1 MSTHIDKDQ
10 FEYYLSS
17 LDELGEILIEADQI
31 ESVSSGILRLT
42 LGTIMASKGAIFVFD
57 RDNSVLSELT
67 SISIKEQFKD
77 CTLSEKFVENISSYQ
92 YSHFEF
98 DNSIDWIEGDLRNY
112 LKSSNSKII
121 IPLFHKSKLLG
132 ILCIGE
138 KFMSEKFTDIDY
150 KILEII
156 SNHLTEAL
164 FNYELLEN
172 VEQKKREL
180 NIKLLELET
189 LFDIGVAISSV
200 LDVNELAEDVLFRA
214 IGVLNASKGM
224 FIRQNDQSPILDIL
238 SMFNWGDS
246 KFLLSKK
253 IDVLNKIND
262 GDGGLILTS
271 NDKTELQKKLKEDN
285 LLVVPLRAKENLL
298 GFMVLCDKET
308 RSGVEGF
315 NELDLDILTS
325 LSNQAAVAMDNAKLF
340 KEITE
345 AKQFNE
351 SILGSI
357 ATGVITINVL
367 GEVDSVNKAGE
378 NILKMDKDSI
388 INNHYMF
395 LFEKDPDVIEIIT
408 KTELSKKITTEI
420 NIPFLTASQE
430 TIVNVSAAPRIDI
443 NGNAEGLVIAIEDIS
458 DVSKVK
464 NTFKR
469 YVSKQVV
476 DNLLEDETK
485 LNLGGEEREVTIL
498 FTDIRGFTS
507 MSENMEPEQV
517 VMTLNEYFSEM
528 IDIVFKHNGTLDKII
543 GDELMVVFGAP
554 LAADDDTERALNT
567 AVEMQNKIKELNDIR
582 KQRGEDP
589 VLVGAGINKGFVV
602 SGNIGSRDMMDYTVI
617 GDTVNLGSRL
627 CSAAGP
633 GEIIVSKEVIK
644 NQEDKFSFKELK
656 PILEKGKKDKKLRD
670 KVAGVENIQTK
681 YSTLEKIYK
690 ASTAELESAKTAN
703 SRLTKADT
711 SFAGEGYR
719 RIA

>member
-57 RDNSVLSELT
+57 RANSVLSELS
-67 SISIKEQFKD
+67 SISIKEQFSS
-77 CTLSEKFVENISSYQ
+77 CTLSKTFIEKISSYQ

-98 DNSIDWIEGDLRNY
+98 DSSIDWIKGNLKNY
-112 LKSSNSKII
+112 LESSSSKII

-164 FNYELLEN
+164 FNYELIEN
-172 VEQKKREL
+172 VEQKKKEL

-262 GDGGLILTS
+262 GEGGLILTS

-298 GFMVLCDKET
+298 GFMILCDKET
-308 RSGVEGF
+308 RSGVEDF

-367 GEVDSVNKAGE
+367 GEVDSVNRAGE

-443 NGNAEGLVIAIEDIS
+443 NGNTEGLVIAIEDIS

-528 IDIVFKHNGTLDKII
+528 IDIVFEHNGTLDKII

-644 NQEDKFSFKELK
+644 NQEDKFLFKELE
-656 PILEKGKKDKKLRD
+656 PILVKGKKDKINIF
-670 KVAGVENIQTK
+670 KVN
-681 YSTLEKIYK
+681 Y
-690 ASTAELESAKTAN
+690 
-703 SRLTKADT
+703 
-711 SFAGEGYR
+711 
-719 RIA
+719 

>member
-1 MSTHIDKDQ
+1 
-10 FEYYLSS
+10 
-17 LDELGEILIEADQI
+17 
-31 ESVSSGILRLT
+31 
-42 LGTIMASKGAIFVFD
+42 
-57 RDNSVLSELT
+57 
-67 SISIKEQFKD
+67 
-77 CTLSEKFVENISSYQ
+77 
-92 YSHFEF
+92 
-98 DNSIDWIEGDLRNY
+98 
-112 LKSSNSKII
+112 
-121 IPLFHKSKLLG
+121 
-132 ILCIGE
+132 
-138 KFMSEKFTDIDY
+138 
-150 KILEII
+150 
-156 SNHLTEAL
+156 
-164 FNYELLEN
+164 
-172 VEQKKREL
+172 
-180 NIKLLELET
+180 
-189 LFDIGVAISSV
+189 
-200 LDVNELAEDVLFRA
+200 
-214 IGVLNASKGM
+214 
-224 FIRQNDQSPILDIL
+224 
-238 SMFNWGDS
+238 MFNWGGS

-262 GDGGLILTS
+262 GESGLILTS
-271 NDKTELQKKLKEDN
+271 NNKTELQKKLKEDN

-298 GFMVLCDKET
+298 GFMILCDKET
-308 RSGVEGF
+308 RSGVEDF

-408 KTELSKKITTEI
+408 KTELTKKITTEI

-507 MSENMEPEQV
+507 MSEDMA
-517 VMTLNEYFSEM
+517 LNEYFSEM
-528 IDIVFKHNGTLDKII
+528 IDIVFEHNGTLDKII

-644 NQEDKFSFKELK
+644 NQEDKFLFKELD
-656 PILEKGKKDKKLRD
+656 PILVKGKKDKIKIF
-670 KVAGVENIQTK
+670 KVN
-681 YSTLEKIYK
+681 Y
-690 ASTAELESAKTAN
+690 
-703 SRLTKADT
+703 
-711 SFAGEGYR
+711 
-719 RIA
+719 

>member
-1 MSTHIDKDQ
+1 MSSSLDSDQ

-17 LDELGEILIEADQI
+17 LDELGEILIEADRI
-31 ESVSSGILRLT
+31 ESVSTGILRLT
-42 LGTIMASKGAIFVFD
+42 LGTIMASKGAIFIFNRV
-57 RDNSVLSELT
+57 NSTLSELT
-67 SISIKEQFKD
+67 SISVN
-77 CTLSEKFVENISSYQ
+77 EKFNNCQLSKEFIDKISSYQ

-98 DNSIDWIEGDLRNY
+98 DTSIDWIESDLKNY
-112 LKSSNSKII
+112 LKISNSKII

-132 ILCIGE
+132 ILSIGE

-164 FNYELLEN
+164 FNYELIEN
-172 VEQKKREL
+172 VEQKKKEL

-224 FIRQNDQSPILDIL
+224 FIRQSNQSPILDIL

-246 KFLLSKK
+246 KFLLSKN
-253 IDVLNKIND
+253 IDVLKRIND
-262 GDGGLILTS
+262 GEEGLILTD
-271 NDKTELQKKLKEDN
+271 NDKTELQKKLKEEN
-285 LLVVPLRAKENLL
+285 LLVVPLRAKKTLL
-298 GFMVLCDKET
+298 GFMILCDKET
-308 RSGVEGF
+308 RTGVENF

-378 NILKMDKDSI
+378 NILKMEKNI
-388 INNHYMF
+388 ILNNHYMF
-395 LFEKDPDVIEIIT
+395 LFEKDPEIIDIIT
-408 KTELSKKITTEI
+408 QTESSKKITTEI
-420 NIPFLTASQE
+420 NLPFQTASKD
-430 TIVNVSAAPRIDI
+430 TIVNVSAAPRIGI
-443 NGNAEGLVIAIEDIS
+443 NGDTEGLVIAIEDIS
-458 DVSKVK
+458 DISKVK

-507 MSENMEPEQV
+507 MSENMEPEEV

-528 IDIVFKHNGTLDKII
+528 IDIVFKYNGTLDKII

-554 LAADDDTERALNT
+554 LAAEDDTDRALIT
-567 AVEMQNKIKELNDIR
+567 AIEMQDKIKELNDVRTKR
-582 KQRGEDP
+582 KEKP
-589 VLVGAGINKGFVV
+589 VLVGAGINKGYVV

-644 NQEDKFSFKELK
+644 DHEEKFKFEELK
-656 PILEKGKKDKKLRD
+656 PIQVKGKKDKINIF
-670 KVAGVENIQTK
+670 KV
-681 YSTLEKIYK
+681 IY
-690 ASTAELESAKTAN
+690 
-703 SRLTKADT
+703 
-711 SFAGEGYR
+711 
-719 RIA
+719 

>member
-1 MSTHIDKDQ
+1 MSTSLDSDQ

-17 LDELGEILIEADQI
+17 LDELGEILIEADRI

-42 LGTIMASKGAIFVFD
+42 LGTIMASKGAIFVFN
-57 RDNSVLSELT
+57 RRNSTLTELS
-67 SISIKEQFKD
+67 SISIKEKFKD
-77 CTLSEKFVENISSYQ
+77 CYLSDTFLDKISSYQ

-98 DNSIDWIEGDLRNY
+98 DSSIDWIENDLKNY
-112 LKSSNSKII
+112 LQISNSKII
-121 IPLFHKSKLLG
+121 IPLFHKSRLLG
-132 ILCIGE
+132 ILSIGE
-138 KFMSEKFTDIDY
+138 KFMSEKFSDIDY

-164 FNYELLEN
+164 FNYELIEN
-172 VEQKKREL
+172 VEQKKKEL

-200 LDVNELAEDVLFRA
+200 LDVNALAEDVLIRA

-253 IDVLNKIND
+253 IDVLNRIND
-262 GDGGLILTS
+262 GESGLILTS
-271 NDKTELQKKLKEDN
+271 NEKTELQKKLKEDN

-298 GFMVLCDKET
+298 GFMILCDKET
-308 RSGVEGF
+308 RSGVEDF

-357 ATGVITINVL
+357 ATGVITINIL

-378 NILKMDKDSI
+378 NILKMDNDSI

-395 LFEKDPDVIEIIT
+395 LFEKDPDIIEIIT

-420 NIPFLTASQE
+420 NMPFLTASQE
-430 TIVNVSAAPRIDI
+430 TIVNVSAAPRIDV
-443 NGNAEGLVIAIEDIS
+443 NGNIEGLVIAIEDIS

-485 LNLGGEEREVTIL
+485 LNLGGEEREVSIL

-554 LAADDDTERALNT
+554 LAAEDDTERALNT
-567 AVEMQNKIKELNDIR
+567 AVEMQNKIKELNNIR
-582 KQRGEDP
+582 KQRGEEP

-644 NQEDKFSFKELK
+644 NQEDNFSFEELK
-656 PILEKGKKDKKLRD
+656 PIMVKGKKDKINIF
-670 KVAGVENIQTK
+670 KVN
-681 YSTLEKIYK
+681 Y
-690 ASTAELESAKTAN
+690 
-703 SRLTKADT
+703 
-711 SFAGEGYR
+711 
-719 RIA
+719 

>member
-57 RDNSVLSELT
+57 RENSVLSELT

-77 CTLSEKFVENISSYQ
+77 CALSEKFVENISSYQ

-285 LLVVPLRAKENLL
+285 LLVVPLRAKKNLL
-298 GFMVLCDKET
+298 GFMILCDKET
-308 RSGVEGF
+308 RSGVEDF

-567 AVEMQNKIKELNDIR
+567 AVEMQNKIKELNNIR
-582 KQRGEDP
+582 KQRDEDP

-644 NQEDKFSFKELK
+644 NQEDNFSFKELK
-656 PILEKGKKDKKLRD
+656 PILVKGKKDKINIF
-670 KVAGVENIQTK
+670 KVN
-681 YSTLEKIYK
+681 Y
-690 ASTAELESAKTAN
+690 
-703 SRLTKADT
+703 
-711 SFAGEGYR
+711 
-719 RIA
+719 

>member
-1 MSTHIDKDQ
+1 LSTHIDKDQ

-77 CTLSEKFVENISSYQ
+77 CTLSGKFVENISSYQ

-112 LKSSNSKII
+112 LKSSNSRII

-262 GDGGLILTS
+262 GDGGLILTG

-308 RSGVEGF
+308 RSGVEDF

-644 NQEDKFSFKELK
+644 NQEDKFLFKELE
-656 PILEKGKKDKKLRD
+656 PILVKGKKNKINIF
-670 KVAGVENIQTK
+670 KVN
-681 YSTLEKIYK
+681 Y
-690 ASTAELESAKTAN
+690 
-703 SRLTKADT
+703 
-711 SFAGEGYR
+711 
-719 RIA
+719 

>member
-1 MSTHIDKDQ
+1 
-10 FEYYLSS
+10 
-17 LDELGEILIEADQI
+17 
-31 ESVSSGILRLT
+31 
-42 LGTIMASKGAIFVFD
+42 GTIMASKGAIFVFD

-77 CTLSEKFVENISSYQ
+77 CTLSGKFVENISSYQ

-253 IDVLNKIND
+253 IDVLNKLND
-262 GDGGLILTS
+262 GEGGLILTS
-271 NDKTELQKKLKEDN
+271 NEKTELQKKLKENN

-298 GFMVLCDKET
+298 GFMILCDKET
-308 RSGVEGF
+308 RSGVEDF

-443 NGNAEGLVIAIEDIS
+443 NGNTEGLVIAIEDIS

-554 LAADDDTERALNT
+554 LAAEDDTERALNT
-567 AVEMQNKIKELNDIR
+567 AVEMQNKIKELNDTR

-644 NQEDKFSFKELK
+644 NQEDKFLFKELE
-656 PILEKGKKDKKLRD
+656 PILVKGKKNKINIF
-670 KVAGVENIQTK
+670 KVN
-681 YSTLEKIYK
+681 Y
-690 ASTAELESAKTAN
+690 
-703 SRLTKADT
+703 
-711 SFAGEGYR
+711 
-719 RIA
+719 

>member
-77 CTLSEKFVENISSYQ
+77 CTLSGKFVENISSYQ

-298 GFMVLCDKET
+298 GFMILCDKET
-308 RSGVEGF
+308 RSGVEDF

-644 NQEDKFSFKELK
+644 NQEDKFLFKELE
-656 PILEKGKKDKKLRD
+656 PILVKGKKNKINIF
-670 KVAGVENIQTK
+670 KVK
-681 YSTLEKIYK
+681 Y
-690 ASTAELESAKTAN
+690 
-703 SRLTKADT
+703 
-711 SFAGEGYR
+711 
-719 RIA
+719 

>member
-77 CTLSEKFVENISSYQ
+77 CTLSGKFVENISSYQ

-262 GDGGLILTS
+262 GESGLILTS

-285 LLVVPLRAKENLL
+285 LLIVPLRAKENLL
-298 GFMVLCDKET
+298 GFMILCDKET
-308 RSGVEGF
+308 RSGVEDF

-567 AVEMQNKIKELNDIR
+567 AIEMQNKIKELNDIR

-644 NQEDKFSFKELK
+644 NQEDKFLFKELE
-656 PILEKGKKDKKLRD
+656 PILVKGKKNKINIF
-670 KVAGVENIQTK
+670 KVN
-681 YSTLEKIYK
+681 Y
-690 ASTAELESAKTAN
+690 
-703 SRLTKADT
+703 
-711 SFAGEGYR
+711 
-719 RIA
+719 

>member
-57 RDNSVLSELT
+57 RDDSLLSELT
-67 SISIKEQFKD
+67 SISIKEQFSD

-92 YSHFEF
+92 YSHLEY
-98 DNSIDWIEGDLRNY
+98 DNSIDWIEGDLKNY
-112 LKSSNSKII
+112 LKSSNLKII

-298 GFMVLCDKET
+298 GFMILCDKET
-308 RSGVEGF
+308 RSGVEDF

-554 LAADDDTERALNT
+554 LAAEDDTERALNT

-644 NQEDKFSFKELK
+644 NQEDNFSFKELK
-656 PILEKGKKDKKLRD
+656 PILVKGKKDKINIF
-670 KVAGVENIQTK
+670 KVN
-681 YSTLEKIYK
+681 Y
-690 ASTAELESAKTAN
+690 
-703 SRLTKADT
+703 
-711 SFAGEGYR
+711 
-719 RIA
+719 

>member
-1 MSTHIDKDQ
+1 MSTSLDSDQ

-17 LDELGEILIEADQI
+17 LDELGEILIEADRI

-42 LGTIMASKGAIFVFD
+42 LGTIMASKGAIFVFN
-57 RDNSVLSELT
+57 RRNSTLTELS
-67 SISIKEQFKD
+67 SISIKEKFKD
-77 CTLSEKFVENISSYQ
+77 CYLSDTFLDKISTYQ

-98 DNSIDWIEGDLRNY
+98 DSSIDWIENDLKNY
-112 LKSSNSKII
+112 LQISNSKII
-121 IPLFHKSKLLG
+121 IPLFHKSRLLG
-132 ILCIGE
+132 ILSIGE

-164 FNYELLEN
+164 FNYELIEN
-172 VEQKKREL
+172 VEQKKKEL

-200 LDVNELAEDVLFRA
+200 LDVNALAEDVLIRA

-253 IDVLNKIND
+253 IDVLNRIND
-262 GDGGLILTS
+262 GESGLILTS
-271 NDKTELQKKLKEDN
+271 NEKTELQKKLKEDN

-298 GFMVLCDKET
+298 GFMILCDKET
-308 RSGVEGF
+308 RSGVEDF

-357 ATGVITINVL
+357 ATGVITINIL

-378 NILKMDKDSI
+378 NILKMDNDSI

-395 LFEKDPDVIEIIT
+395 LFEKDPDIIEIIT

-420 NIPFLTASQE
+420 NMPFLTASQE
-430 TIVNVSAAPRIDI
+430 TIVNVSAAPRIDV
-443 NGNAEGLVIAIEDIS
+443 NGNIEGLVIAIEDIS

-485 LNLGGEEREVTIL
+485 LNLGGEEREVSIL

-554 LAADDDTERALNT
+554 LAAEDDTERALNT
-567 AVEMQNKIKELNDIR
+567 AVEMQNKIKELNNIR

-644 NQEDKFSFKELK
+644 NQEDNFSFEELK
-656 PILEKGKKDKKLRD
+656 PIMVKGKKDKINIF
-670 KVAGVENIQTK
+670 KVN
-681 YSTLEKIYK
+681 Y
-690 ASTAELESAKTAN
+690 
-703 SRLTKADT
+703 
-711 SFAGEGYR
+711 
-719 RIA
+719 

>member
-271 NDKTELQKKLKEDN
+271 NDKTELQNKLKEDN

-298 GFMVLCDKET
+298 GFMILCDKET
-308 RSGVEGF
+308 RSGVEDF

-633 GEIIVSKEVIK
+633 GEIIVSPSSDE
-644 NQEDKFSFKELK
+644 K
-656 PILEKGKKDKKLRD
+656 PFFGNEFFTRSI
-670 KVAGVENIQTK
+670 
-681 YSTLEKIYK
+681 
-690 ASTAELESAKTAN
+690 
-703 SRLTKADT
+703 
-711 SFAGEGYR
+711 
-719 RIA
+719 

>member
-1 MSTHIDKDQ
+1 M
-10 FEYYLSS
+10 
-17 LDELGEILIEADQI
+17 
-31 ESVSSGILRLT
+31 
-42 LGTIMASKGAIFVFD
+42 
-57 RDNSVLSELT
+57 
-67 SISIKEQFKD
+67 
-77 CTLSEKFVENISSYQ
+77 
-92 YSHFEF
+92 
-98 DNSIDWIEGDLRNY
+98 
-112 LKSSNSKII
+112 
-121 IPLFHKSKLLG
+121 
-132 ILCIGE
+132 
-138 KFMSEKFTDIDY
+138 
-150 KILEII
+150 
-156 SNHLTEAL
+156 
-164 FNYELLEN
+164 
-172 VEQKKREL
+172 
-180 NIKLLELET
+180 
-189 LFDIGVAISSV
+189 
-200 LDVNELAEDVLFRA
+200 NELAEDVLFRA
-214 IGVLNASKGM
+214 IGVLNASRGM

-246 KFLLSKK
+246 RFLLSKK

-262 GDGGLILTS
+262 GESGLILTS

-298 GFMVLCDKET
+298 GFMILCDKET
-308 RSGVEGF
+308 RSGVEDF

-408 KTELSKKITTEI
+408 KTELSKEITTEI

-443 NGNAEGLVIAIEDIS
+443 NGNTEGLVIAIEDIS

-528 IDIVFKHNGTLDKII
+528 IDIVFEHNGTLDKII

-582 KQRGEDP
+582 RQRGEDP

-644 NQEDKFSFKELK
+644 NQEDKFLFKELE
-656 PILEKGKKDKKLRD
+656 PILVKGKKDKINIF
-670 KVAGVENIQTK
+670 KVN
-681 YSTLEKIYK
+681 Y
-690 ASTAELESAKTAN
+690 
-703 SRLTKADT
+703 
-711 SFAGEGYR
+711 
-719 RIA
+719 

>member
-57 RDNSVLSELT
+57 RATSALSELT
-67 SISIKEQFKD
+67 SISIKEKFRD
-77 CTLSEKFVENISSYQ
+77 CILSENFIENISSYQ

-98 DNSIDWIEGDLRNY
+98 DNSIDWIEDDLKNY

-164 FNYELLEN
+164 FNYELIEN
-172 VEQKKREL
+172 VEQKKKEL

-224 FIRQNDQSPILDIL
+224 FVRQNDQSPILDIL

-271 NDKTELQKKLKEDN
+271 NEKTELQKKLKENN
-285 LLVVPLRAKENLL
+285 LLVVPLRANENLL
-298 GFMVLCDKET
+298 GFMILCDKET
-308 RSGVEGF
+308 RSGVEDF

-443 NGNAEGLVIAIEDIS
+443 NGNTEGLVIAIEDIS

-644 NQEDKFSFKELK
+644 NQEDKFLFKELE
-656 PILEKGKKDKKLRD
+656 PILVKGKKNKINIF
-670 KVAGVENIQTK
+670 KVN
-681 YSTLEKIYK
+681 Y
-690 ASTAELESAKTAN
+690 
-703 SRLTKADT
+703 
-711 SFAGEGYR
+711 
-719 RIA
+719 

>member
-1 MSTHIDKDQ
+1 MSNSLDSDQ

-17 LDELGEILIEADQI
+17 LDELGEILIEADRI

-42 LGTIMASKGAIFVFD
+42 LGTIMASKGAIFVFN
-57 RDNSVLSELT
+57 RKNSTLTELS
-67 SISIKEQFKD
+67 SISIKEKFKD
-77 CTLSEKFVENISSYQ
+77 CYLPDTFLDKISSYQ

-98 DNSIDWIEGDLRNY
+98 DSSIDWIENDLKNY
-112 LKSSNSKII
+112 LQISNSKII
-121 IPLFHKSKLLG
+121 IPLFHKSRLLG
-132 ILCIGE
+132 ILSIGE

-164 FNYELLEN
+164 FNYELIEN
-172 VEQKKREL
+172 VEQKKKEL

-200 LDVNELAEDVLFRA
+200 LDVNALAEDVLIRA

-238 SMFNWGDS
+238 SMFNWGDN

-253 IDVLNKIND
+253 IDVLNRIND
-262 GDGGLILTS
+262 GEAGLILTS
-271 NDKTELQKKLKEDN
+271 NEKTELQKKLKEDN

-298 GFMVLCDKET
+298 GFMILCDKET
-308 RSGVEGF
+308 RSGVEDF

-357 ATGVITINVL
+357 ATGVITINIL

-378 NILKMDKDSI
+378 NILKMDNDSI

-395 LFEKDPDVIEIIT
+395 LFEKDPDIIEIIT

-420 NIPFLTASQE
+420 NMPFLTASQE

-443 NGNAEGLVIAIEDIS
+443 NGNIEGLVIAIEDIS

-485 LNLGGEEREVTIL
+485 LNLGGEEREVSIL

-554 LAADDDTERALNT
+554 LTAEDDTERALNT
-567 AVEMQNKIKELNDIR
+567 AVEMQNKIKELNNIR
-582 KQRGEDP
+582 KQRGEEP

-644 NQEDKFSFKELK
+644 NQEDNFSFEELK
-656 PILEKGKKDKKLRD
+656 PIMVKGKKDKINIF
-670 KVAGVENIQTK
+670 KVN
-681 YSTLEKIYK
+681 Y
-690 ASTAELESAKTAN
+690 
-703 SRLTKADT
+703 
-711 SFAGEGYR
+711 
-719 RIA
+719 